1 MERKKRPWYL
11 YFNLLGLDAPL
22 IAVTWLFLFA
32 RTWRVDYHPWEAY
45 AALGLSVWTIRIA
58 VKLVQES
65 LLSEAHAFA
74 AIHESRLRIAAV
86 TSGLL
91 AIVLIVRN
99 FPLSL
104 YTYLMVC
111 ALIVVG
117 YFAILLF
124 SEPKEGGVNYTH
136 HILSAL
142 SFAFGTALTAHV
154 YLPSQNIFLMMI
166 TREFLCFGLL
176 CILASTA
183 LELWTRPKKSNAD
196 EETWSRDE
204 LTLSLPL
211 ILLGASVLIF
221 ALKDESMAVRP
232 FYYGILTG
240 AALLQV
246 LNRTR
251 GRFEPETLKL
261 LIALCLL
268 IPGIVFQSYP
278 APK

>member
-1 MERKKRPWYL
+1 VEREIRPWYL

-65 LLSEAHAFA
+65 LLSEPHAFA
-74 AIHESRLRIAAV
+74 AIHESRLRMAAV

-91 AIVLIVRN
+91 AIVLIVRS

-104 YTYLMVC
+104 YAYLMVC

-124 SEPKEGGVNYTH
+124 SEPKEGGVNYTR

-196 EETWSRDE
+196 AEAWSMDE

-211 ILLGASVLIF
+211 TLLGAAALVF
-221 ALKDESMAVRP
+221 AAQDELMAVRP

-268 IPGIVFQSYP
+268 VPGIVFQSYP